1 MWREIVGT
9 TVDLLKAIALVMAVF
24 LMLFLALF
32 GAFVLLN
39 LSVTGGWL

>member
-1 MWREIVGT
+1 MRDAFDTIVEIMT
-9 TVDLLKAIALVMAVF
+9 AIALVMGIS

>member
-1 MWREIVGT
+1 MRDAFETIVEIMT
-9 TVDLLKAIALVMAVF
+9 AIALVLGIF

-32 GAFVLLN
+32 GGFVLLN